1 MEQVQLERMVNGLSK
16 DITDR
21 DNQVAEEVVSRVN
34 QENKHQ
40 HEQRQNY
47 SHIAQPFHTFF
58 QSATQRPK
66 YKYFSSNY
74 NLKIPY

>member
-1 MEQVQLERMVNGLSK
+1 VEQVQLERMVNGLSK

-21 DNQVAEEVVSRVN
+21 DNQVTEEVVSRVN

-58 QSATQRPK
+58 NRQHSTQSINISVAT
-66 YKYFSSNY
+66 
-74 NLKIPY
+74 IT